1 MFSEIPTTAP
11 TTPLLEAVDA
21 GRSLHGLNAQE
32 LAQLAKE
39 LRAYLLY
46 SVGQS
51 GGHFGA
57 GLGVVELT
65 IALHHVFN
73 TPDDRIV
80 WDVGHQTYPHKILTG
95 RMRAMHGIRQ
105 AGGIS
110 GFPKRSES
118 EYDTFGVGHS
128 STSISAAMGMALAAR
143 QQGLERKV
151 IAVIGDGAITGGMAF
166 EALAHAGHER
176 PNMLV
181 ILNDNQ
187 MSIGHNQGGL
197 ANYFAKIWAT
207 KTYLGMRERSK
218 RFLQRFSFLWEWAK
232 RTEEHMKG
240 MVAPSTM
247 FEELGFHYIGPLD
260 GHDLPQLIKTLENM
274 KDLEGPQFL
283 HIRTV
288 KGKGFTPAEADPIG
302 YHALNKVE
310 AKPTKTPQAEVP
322 SPKPPKYQ
330 DVFGQ
335 WLCDMAVKDDRLVG
349 ITPAMCEGSGMVE
362 FAQRFADRYYDVA
375 IAEQHAVTLAAGMAC
390 DGLKP
395 VVAIYSTFLQ
405 RGYDQLIHDVAL
417 QNLDVTFGI
426 DRAGLVGQDGPTH
439 HGAFDLSYLRCIPN
453 MVIGAP
459 SDENECRQML
469 YTAYQ
474 HPGPAAVRYP
484 RGTGTGVNVNEE
496 MESLEIGKSVQVLA
510 GDRVAIVNFG
520 TLLPGALEA
529 AKNLGATLV
538 DMRWVKPMDEA
549 ALLALSKRHD
559 LLVTVEENAVA
570 GGAGAAVS
578 EFLSKQG
585 ESTAVLHCG
594 IPDEYVEHAD
604 HSVQLSELGLDG
616 AGIAWAIRDR
626 MNRIDSIDG
635 NPSTQEPSPVIP
647 AKAGRQAS

>member
-1 MFSEIPTTAP
+1 MLSDIPVSSP
-11 TTPLLEAVDA
+11 ITPLLDAVDQGA
-21 GRSLHGLNAQE
+21 SLRDLNIE
-32 LAQLAKE
+32 QLRQLTDE

-65 IALHHVFN
+65 VALHYIYN
-73 TPDDRIV
+73 TPHDRIV

-95 RMRAMHGIRQ
+95 RKRQMHTMRQ
-105 AGGIS
+105 AGGLS

-143 QQGLERKV
+143 QQGIERKV

-181 ILNDNQ
+181 VLNDNQ
-187 MSIGHNQGGL
+187 MSIGHNKGGL
-197 ANYFAKIWAT
+197 ATYFAKIWAS
-207 KTYLGMRERSK
+207 KTYIAMREGSK
-218 RFLQRFSFLWEWAK
+218 KVLEKIRPAWELAK

-240 MVAPSTM
+240 MVAPGTM

-260 GHDLPQLIKTLENM
+260 GHDLPGLIQTLENM
-274 KDLEGPQFL
+274 KELEGPQFL
-283 HIRTV
+283 HIRTM
-288 KGKGFTPAEADPIG
+288 KGKGFEPAERDPVG
-302 YHALNKVE
+302 YHAINKIE
-310 AKPTKTPQAEVP
+310 AKPLGPQAKLP
-322 SPKPPKYQ
+322 AAIAPKLPKYQ
-330 DVFGQ
+330 DVFGR
-335 WLCDMAVKDDRLVG
+335 WLCDMAEQDPLLVG
-349 ITPAMCEGSGMVE
+349 ITPAMCEGSGMVD
-362 FAQRFADRYYDVA
+362 FAKRFPKRYYDVA
-375 IAEQHAVTLAAGMAC
+375 IAEQHAITLAAGMAC

-417 QNLDVTFGI
+417 QNLDVTFAL

-439 HGAFDLSYLRCIPN
+439 HGAFDLSFLRCVPN

-474 HPGPAAVRYP
+474 HQGPAAIRYP
-484 RGTGTGVNVNEE
+484 RGTGPGAIIANE
-496 MESLEIGKSVQVLA
+496 MTAMEIGKAVEVRR
-510 GDRVAIVNFG
+510 GERVAILSFG
-520 TLLPGALEA
+520 TRLADAMKA
-529 AKNLGATLV
+529 AQQINATVV
-538 DMRWVKPMDEA
+538 DMRWVKPMDESKV
-549 ALLALSKRHD
+549 LELACDHE

-570 GGAGAAVS
+570 GGSGACVA
-578 EFLSKQG
+578 EFLAAQNTNTSLLNLGLPDKFLDHGDHG
-585 ESTAVLHCG
+585 E
-594 IPDEYVEHAD
+594 
-604 HSVQLSELGLDG
+604 QLSWAGLDSD
-616 AGIAWAIRDR
+616 GIARSINHFLESKGVSPTLTVAVNETVGLGR
-626 MNRIDSIDG
+626 NR
-635 NPSTQEPSPVIP
+635 P
-647 AKAGRQAS
+647 

>member
-1 MFSEIPTTAP
+1 MISEIPVAP
-11 TTPLLEAVDA
+11 PPTPLLQAIDEGAAIADLDSA
-21 GRSLHGLNAQE
+21 E
-32 LAQLAKE
+32 LEQLADE
-39 LRAYLLY
+39 LRRYLLY

-65 IALHHVFN
+65 VALHHVLD
-73 TPDDRIV
+73 TPHDRLV

-95 RMRAMHGIRQ
+95 RMRQMQSIRQ
-105 AGGIS
+105 AGGLA

-143 QQGLERKV
+143 QQGIERKV
-151 IAVIGDGAITGGMAF
+151 VAVIGDGAITGGMAF

-181 ILNDNQ
+181 VLNDNQ
-187 MSIGHNQGGL
+187 MSIGHNTGGL
-197 ANYFAKIWAT
+197 ATYFAKIWAT

-218 RFLQRFSFLWEWAK
+218 RFLEKFSFLWEWAK

-240 MVAPSTM
+240 MVAPGTL

-260 GHDLPQLIKTLENM
+260 GHDLPQLVRTLNNM
-274 KDLEGPQFL
+274 MELDGPQFL

-288 KGKGFTPAEADPIG
+288 KGKGYLPAEEDPVG
-302 YHALNKVE
+302 YHAINKIE
-310 AKPTKTPQAEVP
+310 AKPKQPQPTVAARP
-322 SPKPPKYQ
+322 RGPKYQ
-330 DVFGQ
+330 AVFGQ
-335 WLCDMAVKDDRLVG
+335 WLCDMAAQDDRLVG

-362 FAQRFADRYYDVA
+362 FAAQYPERYYDVA

-426 DRAGLVGQDGPTH
+426 DRAGLVGEDGPTH

-453 MVIGAP
+453 LVIGAP
-459 SDENECRQML
+459 SDENECRQLL
-469 YTAYQ
+469 YTAFQ

-484 RGTGTGVNVNEE
+484 RGQGPGATIEE
-496 MESLEIGKSVQVLA
+496 TMAAVEIGRAVTLRRGSA
-510 GDRVAIVNFG
+510 VAILNFG
-520 TLLPGALEA
+520 TLLAAAREA
-529 AKNLGATLV
+529 AEAHGATLL
-538 DMRWVKPMDEA
+538 DMRWVKPLDEDAVLA
-549 ALLALSKRHD
+549 AAETHRLI
-559 LLVTVEENAVA
+559 VTVEENAVA
-570 GGAGAAVS
+570 GGAGSAVNELLAAHGVDV
-578 EFLSKQG
+578 
-585 ESTAVLHCG
+585 AVLN
-594 IPDEYVEHAD
+594 
-604 HSVQLSELGLDG
+604 LGLPDSFIQHG
-616 AGIAWAIRDR
+616 AHSLLLQEAGLDAAGITDAIAQRC
-626 MNRIDSIDG
+626 SDG
-635 NPSTQEPSPVIP
+635 QPLTAAAEFPERRTAANPGLQTP
-647 AKAGRQAS
+647 

>member
-1 MFSEIPTTAP
+1 MLSEIPLLPPA
-11 TTPLLEAVDA
+11 TPLLDRIDQGA
-21 GRSLHGLNAQE
+21 SLHDLKGRQL
-32 LAQLAKE
+32 LQLADE
-39 LRAYLLY
+39 LRAFLLY

-65 IALHHVFN
+65 VALHHVFR
-73 TPDDRIV
+73 TPHDRIV

-95 RMRAMHGIRQ
+95 RMRQMHSMRQ
-105 AGGIS
+105 AGGLS

-197 ANYFAKIWAT
+197 ATYFAKIWAT

-218 RFLQRFSFLWEWAK
+218 RLLEHFSFLWKWAK

-260 GHDLPQLIKTLENM
+260 GHDLPQLVKALENM

-288 KGKGFTPAEADPIG
+288 KGKGFTPAEVDPVG
-302 YHALNKVE
+302 YHAINKIE
-310 AKPTKTPQAEVP
+310 PTPKGPQPATPPPPAR
-322 SPKPPKYQ
+322 PKLPKYQ
-330 DVFGQ
+330 DVFGS
-335 WLCDMAVKDDRLVG
+335 WLCDMAVSDERLVG

-362 FAQRFADRYYDVA
+362 FANRFPERYYDVA
-375 IAEQHAVTLAAGMAC
+375 IAEQHAITLAAGMAC

-417 QNLDVTFGI
+417 QNLDVTFAI

-474 HPGPAAVRYP
+474 YEGPAAIRYP
-484 RGTGTGVNVNEE
+484 RGTGPGAPIVDE
-496 MESLEIGKSVQVLA
+496 MTELEIGKAVEVRR
-510 GDRVAIVNFG
+510 GERVAILSFG
-520 TLLPGALEA
+520 TLLQEVLA
-529 AKNLGATLV
+529 AAEELNATVV
-538 DMRWVKPMDEA
+538 DMRWVKPLDET
-549 ALLALSKRHD
+549 LLEHLSEQHK
-559 LLVTVEENAVA
+559 LLVTIEENAIA
-570 GGAGAAVS
+570 GGAGSAVNEWFANRNIS
-578 EFLSKQG
+578 IEILNIG
-585 ESTAVLHCG
+585 L
-594 IPDEYVEHAD
+594 PDNYIDHAD
-604 HSVQLSELGLDG
+604 PEQQRAQAGLKKGAISATILQREAKSSCPKSVDTS
-616 AGIAWAIRDR
+616 
-626 MNRIDSIDG
+626 SIIEISR
-635 NPSTQEPSPVIP
+635 NC
-647 AKAGRQAS
+647 